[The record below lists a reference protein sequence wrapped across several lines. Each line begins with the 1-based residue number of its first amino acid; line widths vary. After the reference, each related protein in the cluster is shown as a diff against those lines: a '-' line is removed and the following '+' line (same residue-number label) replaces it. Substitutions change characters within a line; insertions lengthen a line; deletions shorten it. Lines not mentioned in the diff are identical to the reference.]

1 MIRQLRKRFIR
12 ITMLSVSVVMLI
24 LTLIVNAANF
34 ISTNADLEDLLDMI
48 CENRGSIPT
57 DRFTPDA
64 KPDKPAD
71 SVDSS
76 DLEPTGTTPP
86 ALPAVQ
92 MYPHPYFEAHRA
104 EIPPASVH
112 RRTRRNLSHVRTLR
126 AHHPAIIR
134 HRYRRPAPM

>member
-1 MIRQLRKRFIR
+1 MIRQLRNRFIR

-57 DRFTPDA
+57 DRFIPDV

-71 SVDSS
+71 SGDNSDLGPTDTTSPAIPDSNTDSS
-76 DLEPTGTTPP
+76 PANNQADPTTRNTPDI
-86 ALPAVQ
+86 
-92 MYPHPYFEAHRA
+92 EDK
-104 EIPPASVH
+104 INDTNPP
-112 RRTRRNLSHVRTLR
+112 TQPWKL
-126 AHHPAIIR
+126 
-134 HRYRRPAPM
+134 